1 MVTVM
6 AEKLTSG
13 QIIKQRLKE
22 IGLKPVDLSREME
35 ITKGTVSFWVN
46 DTTKPSGE
54 NLITLC
60 QILGIEPESFREGR
74 IIPKDGFGEI
84 SFMLR
89 PAKKKE
95 DLNILAEPTTSYY
108 DKIFNSVPLIS
119 AVQAGNWR
127 GIVDDF
133 HPGDADKWVETTA
146 KVSPNAFALRVEGDS
161 MTNPNGMPSIP
172 EGMTVIVDPNVEAT
186 NGKIVVAR
194 LESETAATIKKLVID
209 GPNKYLMP
217 LNPRYDKIVING
229 DCTIVGV
236 VVKMEYDLI

>member
-1 MVTVM
+1 MVLLM

-13 QIIKQRLKE
+13 QIIKQRLSDL
-22 IGLKPVDLSREME
+22 GLKPVDLSRKME
-35 ITKGTVSFWVN
+35 VTKGTVSFWVN
-46 DTTKPSGE
+46 DTTKPSGD

-60 QILGIEPESFREGR
+60 KILKIEPESFREGR
-74 IIPKDGFGEI
+74 IIVKEGFGEI

-89 PAKKKE
+89 PGKKKDRLSAVAE
-95 DLNILAEPTTSYY
+95 ATPVMYGNSLNL
-108 DKIFNSVPLIS
+108 VPVIS

-133 HPGDADKWVETTA
+133 QPGDADKWIETTA
-146 KVSPNAFALRVEGDS
+146 KVSANAFALRIEGDS